1 MPESL
6 CTRAHGENGL
16 LSSTWRYQSASSSC
30 DAPAARCWCVDCNE
44 ALCDVC
50 VSAHRRVTVTRSHRI
65 LNQPQEGGVSTCP
78 TKFCRLHPSE
88 PLKLFC
94 FTCNMLT
101 CRDCQLTAHMNHRY
115 QFVSEALDSLKK
127 ELEDCVRPI
136 SKQRDAAWKSL
147 QDMETRLR
155 DIADSES
162 NLSSELQRSY
172 LFLTQQIKTRM
183 EDILKNVKTVCETE
197 TQLIQTKMNKLKQL
211 LKDQDSVAK
220 FTENAQNSNDVSTL
234 TAYNVQI
241 KSHVKA
247 FHNLNLSPPQ
257 RMSQLWVSTDKVSL
271 EAILNFGRLNVNW
284 VPFSVSNTSN
294 QNAPSSSSSSP
305 TPSSPS
311 LTSPSSSS
319 PCPPPLGGPS
329 PQTRTL
335 VSPPATC
342 SSTTSTSYPS
352 QTFLSTSSSPSLVPP
367 PPDHLAPSQ
376 KTISDQF
383 VTPPPRT
390 ANTDSPVPPN
400 CPATS
405 WKSSS
410 NQQSLPPTASNHSK
424 ALMPAS
430 TTQTGQ
436 HPKKRRQT
444 VSDSE
449 NSQRPRFAV
458 LELVQQPLVA
468 QQPATAA
475 VLLSNTQSAYQVS
488 CFALLAAAL
497 PLRQIAPGNTGP
509 EPQKSLMGTI
519 VPVSTPGQLTPVP
532 ASCPIPPAPTTG
544 NQISVVPSPAAVPRQ
559 TQEKEQHQRLKEVN
573 SSSTSHAAS
582 RSCEQRL
589 SPDIDPRPSSPK
601 QQQQQNNP
609 VVRAMADS
617 ACDGG
622 VQQFAPRRQEPAENE
637 PTSTM
642 SEELAPAGE
651 PSAADES
658 DRDAEERE
666 VSDRDTEV
674 SDRDAE
680 VVTDRDADVV
690 MDRDAE
696 VIMDRDAE
704 IVLDRDAEV
713 VMDRDAEVVSDRD
726 AEVVTDRDAEVV
738 TDRDAEMVSDRD
750 AGMVSDR
757 DAEMVSD
764 RDAEMASDKDA
775 EMASDRDAEM
785 ASDRDAEMASDRDA
799 EVVSDRDAE
808 VVSDRDAEV
817 VSDRD
822 AEVVS
827 DRDAEIVSDRDAKAV
842 LDRDAEV
849 ITDRDAEIVSDRDA
863 ETVSDRDAEVITDR
877 DAEII
882 TDRNAE
888 IVSDR
893 DAEIVS
899 DRDAEIVSDRDAEMV
914 SDRDA
919 EMVSDRDAEMVS
931 DRDAEAVTDRDAE
944 AVTDRDAE
952 AVTDRDAEVVSD
964 KDAEVVSDRDAEA
977 VSDGDAEA
985 VSDGDAEAVSDRDAE
1000 VVSDRDAE
1008 VVSDRDA
1015 EVVSD
1020 RDAEV
1025 VSDRDA
1031 EVVSDRDAEAVSDRD
1046 AEAVLDRDAEVV
1058 SDRDAEA
1065 VLDGDAEIGSDRDAK
1080 VTDRD
1085 ADSSDKDTVVSNR
1098 DNVVSDGDTVVS
1110 DGDTVVSDRDADE
1123 LELSLEVTESEAE
1136 ELAAEVSETDAGVLD
1151 RDAEVL
1157 DRGTVVSDRD
1167 TVVSDRDA
1175 EVSDRDTVV
1184 SDRDTVVSDR
1194 DTVVSDRDTVVSDRD
1209 AEESDRDTVVS
1220 DRDTVESDRD
1230 AEELELSLEVT
1241 ESEAEAS
1248 ETDTGVSNRG
1258 AEPEISDGDAGVSD
1272 RDAEKPEPVVSDGE
1286 AGILDG
1292 DNGMSDCSSSQWQPR
1307 VSLFRLPVLSQRHKR
1322 PLPSFRLIAG
1332 EADDEIYLEEMSQET
1347 TSLSD
1352 DVTDDSADDIGTLSP
1367 PGSPLAVQ
1375 MVACSA
1381 CRLANASIICMS
1393 CGRGFHQDCH
1403 IPPVRPDIMSDWI
1416 CSLCQDLSDPSDPF
1430 LSHRPQRP
1438 ASLGLSLL
1446 NQRRCEKLLLLLK
1459 VKASSRLSEA
1469 HLDWM
1474 KDRLTRG
1481 SPAYQTAADFLS
1493 DVRRLFRDAAPGDF
1507 FLNNLQK
1514 RMKSL
1519 SAAFMAEEKSTA
1531 GANVA
1536 ADAPES
1542 ERSKVTAREEPEVMS
1557 YEARLKETRKRL
1569 REALMDGSHSKRRK
1583 TEPPPEDSGK

>member
-1 MPESL
+1 MEIPISQQ
-6 CTRAHGENGL
+6 C
-16 LSSTWRYQSASSSC
+16 SSC

-666 VSDRDTEV
+666 V
-674 SDRDAE
+674 
-680 VVTDRDADVV
+680 
-690 MDRDAE
+690 
-696 VIMDRDAE
+696 
-704 IVLDRDAEV
+704 
-713 VMDRDAEVVSDRD
+713 
-726 AEVVTDRDAEVV
+726 
-738 TDRDAEMVSDRD
+738 
-750 AGMVSDR
+750 
-757 DAEMVSD
+757 
-764 RDAEMASDKDA
+764 
-775 EMASDRDAEM
+775 
-785 ASDRDAEMASDRDA
+785 
-799 EVVSDRDAE
+799 
-808 VVSDRDAEV
+808 
-817 VSDRD
+817 
-822 AEVVS
+822 
-827 DRDAEIVSDRDAKAV
+827 
-842 LDRDAEV
+842 
-849 ITDRDAEIVSDRDA
+849 
-863 ETVSDRDAEVITDR
+863 
-877 DAEII
+877 
-882 TDRNAE
+882 
-888 IVSDR
+888 
-893 DAEIVS
+893 
-899 DRDAEIVSDRDAEMV
+899 
-914 SDRDA
+914 
-919 EMVSDRDAEMVS
+919 
-931 DRDAEAVTDRDAE
+931 
-944 AVTDRDAE
+944 
-952 AVTDRDAEVVSD
+952 
-964 KDAEVVSDRDAEA
+964 
-977 VSDGDAEA
+977 
-985 VSDGDAEAVSDRDAE
+985 
-1000 VVSDRDAE
+1000 
-1008 VVSDRDA
+1008 
-1015 EVVSD
+1015 
-1020 RDAEV
+1020 
-1025 VSDRDA
+1025 
-1031 EVVSDRDAEAVSDRD
+1031 
-1046 AEAVLDRDAEVV
+1046 
-1058 SDRDAEA
+1058 
-1065 VLDGDAEIGSDRDAK
+1065 
-1080 VTDRD
+1080 
-1085 ADSSDKDTVVSNR
+1085 
-1098 DNVVSDGDTVVS
+1098 
-1110 DGDTVVSDRDADE
+1110 
-1123 LELSLEVTESEAE
+1123 
-1136 ELAAEVSETDAGVLD
+1136 
-1151 RDAEVL
+1151 
-1157 DRGTVVSDRD
+1157 
-1167 TVVSDRDA
+1167 
-1175 EVSDRDTVV
+1175 
-1184 SDRDTVVSDR
+1184 
-1194 DTVVSDRDTVVSDRD
+1194 
-1209 AEESDRDTVVS
+1209 
-1220 DRDTVESDRD
+1220 
-1230 AEELELSLEVT
+1230 T